1 MKGENMKKILVLM
14 TTAALCLSTITACG
28 GKPTAADTTTEAKTT
43 KAAETTEEAATEEAT
58 EAATRRVKEVEE
70 QFSQDVF
77 IKNSTGVAIKELY
90 FSLSDE
96 DNWGEDM
103 LAGQSFGAGKTLEFT
118 TDILGTVDT
127 MWDVMIVDED
137 GDEVTFRD
145 INLSSLTDLELHW
158 GADGQTPTV
167 TMSNRYE
174 TPQYSQ
180 NLDITNSTG
189 VAIYEIYISL
199 SDDTNWGEEMLG
211 DRIFGA
217 GETME
222 FTTDILGSE
231 YDLWDIRIID
241 EDGDE
246 VLFNGVDFS
255 ASTEL
260 VLSWGADGRTPTVTM
275 K

>member
-1 MKGENMKKILVLM
+1 MEGEIMKKILVLM
-14 TTAALCLSTITACG
+14 TTAALCLFSMTACG
-28 GKPTAADTTTEAKTT
+28 DKTTAADTTTEAETT
-43 KAAETTEEAATEEAT
+43 AAAETTEQATTEAATEAT
-58 EAATRRVKEVEE
+58 TQRVKEVEE

-77 IKNSTGVAIKELY
+77 IKNSTGVAITELY

-103 LAGQSFGAGKTLEFT
+103 LAGQSFGAGTTLEFT
-118 TDILGTVDT
+118 TDIVGTADT
-127 MWDVMIVDED
+127 MWDVLIVDED
-137 GDEVTFRD
+137 GDEVFFRD

-158 GADGQTPTV
+158 GVDGQTPTV

-199 SDDTNWGEEMLG
+199 ANDTNWGEEMLG
-211 DRIFGA
+211 NRIFEA
-217 GETME
+217 DETLE
-222 FTTDILGSE
+222 FTTDLLGTE

-246 VLFNGVDFS
+246 VVFNGVDFS